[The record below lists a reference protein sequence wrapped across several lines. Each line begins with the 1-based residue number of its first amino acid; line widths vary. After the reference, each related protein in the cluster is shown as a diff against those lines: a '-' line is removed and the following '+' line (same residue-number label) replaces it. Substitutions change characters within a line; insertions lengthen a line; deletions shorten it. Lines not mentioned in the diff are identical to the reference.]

1 MNKMKT
7 ISFKVI
13 KGIAISMLM
22 FIAMSLNAQVKF
34 LGIPVD
40 GTRSEMI
47 QSLTQKG
54 YIYNK
59 FKDYVM
65 GEFNG
70 NNVIIQVIEYKGK
83 VGRIIVEDAT
93 PSNETD
99 IIIKYNNLIEQF
111 DNNGKYIGE
120 NAKISKKENLSYE
133 MSHNHNRYEAVY
145 YQKSVDDKD
154 LEESELYK
162 RKVWVMLRRTNQGY
176 KILIYYDNVS
186 NIPNGEDL

>member
-1 MNKMKT
+1 MKT

-83 VGRIIVEDAT
+83 VGRIVVEDAT

-162 RKVWVMLRRTNQGY
+162 RKVWVMLRKTNQGY